1 MERPVRVNSQT
12 TLVGVK
18 LKDAAAFGRTLDR
31 VFERSNVPFQK
42 KTYGGV
48 SYYRLEAQNRNRR
61 IDTETMRIPEPSVA
75 ILGDYLVVSDS
86 TKCLQQAIITKSDSS
101 QSLAN
106 ELDYKLIANKISRK
120 LGDAE
125 ASFVIF
131 NRPEEG
137 LRLVYEMA
145 HSEEL
150 RNQMRSAAES
160 NPSLRVFK
168 VLDDA
173 LNDNPLPPFAVLAKY
188 LAPVGAMMTN
198 DETGIHYMEFSLRRE

>member
-1 MERPVRVNSQT
+1 M
-12 TLVGVK
+12 
-18 LKDAAAFGRTLDR
+18 DF
-31 VFERSNVPFQK
+31 
-42 KTYGGV
+42 
-48 SYYRLEAQNRNRR
+48 
-61 IDTETMRIPEPSVA
+61 
-75 ILGDYLVVSDS
+75 
-86 TKCLQQAIITKSDSS
+86 
-101 QSLAN
+101 
-106 ELDYKLIANKISRK
+106 KLIASKISGK

-137 LRLVYEMA
+137 IRLLYGMA
-145 HSEEL
+145 NSPEL
-150 RNQMRSAAES
+150 RSRMRSAAES
-160 NPSLRVFK
+160 NPALRVFG